1 MKTPFN
7 NPAMCSVFADA
18 VRCQVLDLKVEESMK
33 ADLVGKSIKSFRMAL
48 SKIGFQEQKKFKSVI
63 DLNNNLYIMR
73 IK

>member
-63 DLNNNLYIMR
+63 DLNNNLYIIR
-73 IK
+73 TR